1 MSDFLED
8 GLRQKEVTLQTLSN
22 LAAVQQRNQLIA
34 QQERSRAEMERQTQA
49 LQEQNRLEKDRAQ
62 IEAQRLRIEQQRLDA
77 EKADR
82 ELRRLQGEQ
91 VRQLRNLMAELDSE
105 VAGFRRRHLGAK
117 P

>member
-1 MSDFLED
+1 MSTSLENN
-8 GLRQKEVTLQTLSN
+8 LRESEVTLQTLGN
-22 LAAVQQRNQLIA
+22 LAAVQQRNRLIA
-34 QQERSRAEMERQTQA
+34 EQERSRAEMERQTQA
-49 LQEQNRLEKDRAQ
+49 LQEQNRIEKNRARLEQQRLQ
-62 IEAQRLRIEQQRLDA
+62 IEKQRLDA

-117 P
+117 I